1 VQKDSPIQ
9 TVADLKGKT
18 VTLNKGSNVH
28 YLLVKA
34 LEEAGLQ
41 YSDVQLNFMPP
52 SEAGPAFEQGDIE
65 VWGIWD
71 PLLAVMQQSVG
82 ARVVRDGQ
90 GLVNNY
96 GFYVASRKFAQ
107 ENPELVKIMVEE
119 LDKMSEW
126 AESNRGYV
134 VDFVS
139 QELDIDKAVMEQAEL
154 RHHYNLLPMSD
165 DVVAS
170 QQEIADTFYK
180 LGLIDKEI
188 KVADVVWR

>member
-1 VQKDSPIQ
+1 
-9 TVADLKGKT
+9 
-18 VTLNKGSNVH
+18 
-28 YLLVKA
+28 
-34 LEEAGLQ
+34 
-41 YSDVQLNFMPP
+41 MPP

-170 QQEIADTFYK
+170 QQEIADAFYK